1 MKSKRV
7 LLAVMLL
14 AAIPAVTSFI
24 FSSDVF
30 AQVSAVK
37 EGVQIATAESGVS
50 SNLDMSTAVSK
61 FVHLML
67 YTVGI
72 LAVIMLIFGG
82 IKYVISGGDSKK
94 VESAKATVLYALAGL
109 IVALVSFVVVNFI
122 ISFATGN
129 GVTGGSGFDSS
140 IFIK

>member
-67 YTVGI
+67 YAVGI

-94 VESAKATVLYALAGL
+94 VESANATVLYA
-109 IVALVSFVVVNFI
+109 
-122 ISFATGN
+122 
-129 GVTGGSGFDSS
+129 
-140 IFIK
+140 